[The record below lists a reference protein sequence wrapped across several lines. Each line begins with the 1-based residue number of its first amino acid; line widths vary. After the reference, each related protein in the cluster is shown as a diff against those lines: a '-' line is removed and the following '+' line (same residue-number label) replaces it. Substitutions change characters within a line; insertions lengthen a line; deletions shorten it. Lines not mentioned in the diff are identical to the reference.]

1 MKEDSIL
8 NVGNL
13 EDKKSEV
20 EAEQAK
26 VEEKLQVVLKIKDS
40 IFEEILERLKR
51 KIWKIQLN
59 SNMMMSL

>member
-8 NVGNL
+8 NVENL

-51 KIWKIQLN
+51 KIWKIQPN
-59 SNMMMSL
+59 SNMIMSL

>member
-8 NVGNL
+8 NVENL

-59 SNMMMSL
+59 SNMIMSL

>member
-40 IFEEILERLKR
+40 VFEEILERLKR